1 MRAEKKSFLCL
12 FSPSDFPPLITYTWP
27 ENKRGE
33 REKTKLMNHHIE
45 SDLIYFF
52 FELLICFDPFF
63 LLWKLLSISICLPSS
78 FHLLLL
84 PSPLSSS
91 GESILAEQ
99 DQFNTPARGKKV
111 GWICYRHLENPVM
124 FFFPLFYLISKKRK
138 KVKSFLFILFHVY
151 YTHCKKKGSKRQ
163 GGNRS
168 TRAVCVYRYVSGRAT
183 GDRNVR
189 ARLAVNQST
198 SSPLSRLREIDHGL
212 GPAATSSLL
221 LLPPGTLLWPLVHS
235 WMGNGT
241 VMLSGRELNCECLSS
256 PSISLERFVTHLAI
270 DPLMT
275 ACTVA
280 VFLRDSPASPVRLL
294 LFCVVV
300 VAVTTKLPTGKGHA
314 HRVD

>member
-151 YTHCKKKGSKRQ
+151 YTHCKKKDQ
-163 GGNRS
+163 
-168 TRAVCVYRYVSGRAT
+168 
-183 GDRNVR
+183 NVR
-189 ARLAVNQST
+189 GGIDRPAPCVSIGMFRDGQRGIETYVLAWPWINQLHL
-198 SSPLSRLREIDHGL
+198 LSQGL
-212 GPAATSSLL
+212 EKSITGWAQL
-221 LLPPGTLLWPLVHS
+221 LLPLSYYYPLAPF
-235 WMGNGT
+235 
-241 VMLSGRELNCECLSS
+241 CDLSS
-256 PSISLERFVTHLAI
+256 TPGWVMEPWCFPGESWTASVFAARASLSNVSSRTWQLI
-270 DPLMT
+270 
-275 ACTVA
+275 
-280 VFLRDSPASPVRLL
+280 R
-294 LFCVVV
+294 
-300 VAVTTKLPTGKGHA
+300 
-314 HRVD
+314 